1 MGALNYDLPAKYI
14 ISRVLNARPGRSGFL
29 VRLEVIKHGIKTPI
43 YIARETKA
51 EVDQLKPG
59 AFISLDEGQISK
71 GKGQGWGNPKQAISV
86 DKTPAVDLYE
96 LGQEQEFFAWVED
109 TLKPLPTFIRRR
121 IASYINTVHEDKG
134 RHIAKLKL
142 RDIVK
147 RELPHVRNV
156 TKQYAVPE
164 DNDWII
170 FSELNPL
177 FHTFENLRDLA
188 RRFNNLADS
197 TDEDIDLL
205 AQDIA
210 IYANAVL
217 AGVSEGASVFS
228 DAEYGKRMVREGSR
242 LIAYFRLVPPWA
254 KKRRMA
260 LDEAA
265 AAIQKTTHDRFW
277 SRLLRKYARRWREHL
292 HIAYGDVRRDVSPYC
307 SKHHVTQWDSRR
319 KRSRAIMSRLELE
332 DQVTGERISLIEQI
346 DKSISNPEKR
356 RVELM
361 TRIGG
366 FEKVATESG
375 FAGSFFT
382 LTAPSKYHAFTA
394 FGHRNHK
401 WNGASPRKTQNYLNH
416 VWQLIRAE
424 LARREIPV
432 FGLRV
437 AESHHDA
444 TPHWHGLLFT
454 APEHTGELLEVMEDY
469 ATREDADELTG
480 KTGKQPRF
488 ELKPIDP
495 ALGSATGY
503 VVKYISKNIDG
514 YALDNESDDESGRP
528 LKETAK
534 HATAWASCWGIRQF
548 QFLGGAP
555 VSVWR
560 ELRRLKNQEMADRI
574 SPVFGELHRAAH
586 AGNWQDYITLQGGP
600 FVTRNRLV
608 LRAWYQYRDEPSSY
622 GEFQRVIKGV
632 VMPASTIPPVETRLH
647 SYRIVKMKPKA
658 DNDAGRGFDLK
669 GAPAPSWTRVNNCT
683 KYKKHT
689 NSGAKKLPSEEPE
702 QYEIGQMGHE
712 QKKRLNE
719 SIKNYKPERQKSPAD
734 VFESLANAITASDC
748 EKADLARA
756 ENYMKVAAA
765 IRDEAAIRRLSVVK
779 AVPMTD
785 HLRYQ
790 LSAWGITSKPDIHA
804 LCSGARI
811 SFGDQLVYLDDG
823 YLKEKTKK
831 SYCRAKACNAELI
844 QDDKAYGDEGLCLAC
859 TSKVKG
865 AEVIEQRRND
875 AEQKRKTVIKQE
887 NDILL
892 ERLRVAL
899 IKGGSRGQ
907 VL

>member
-1 MGALNYDLPAKYI
+1 MTSVRRAHSMTSMPGGSVEPARYAYAW
-14 ISRVLNARPGRSGFL
+14 N
-29 VRLEVIKHGIKTPI
+29 E
-43 YIARETKA
+43 
-51 EVDQLKPG
+51 
-59 AFISLDEGQISK
+59 
-71 GKGQGWGNPKQAISV
+71 PKQAISV

-109 TLKPLPTFIRRR
+109 TLKPLPSFIRRR
-121 IASYINTVHEDKG
+121 IAFYINTVHEDKG

-156 TKQYAVPE
+156 TNQYAVPE

-177 FHTFENLRDLA
+177 FHTFENLRELA
-188 RRFNNLADS
+188 HRFNNLADS

-217 AGVSEGASVFS
+217 AEVSEGASVFS

-242 LIAYFRLVPPWA
+242 LIAYFRLVAPWA

-260 LDEAA
+260 PDEAA
-265 AAIQKTTHDRFW
+265 AAIQKTMHDRFW

-319 KRSRAIMSRLELE
+319 KRSREIMSRLELE

-382 LTAPSKYHAFTA
+382 LTAPSKYHAFTV

-454 APEHTGELLEVMEDY
+454 AQEHTGELLEVMEDY
-469 ATREDADELTG
+469 ATREDANELTG

-514 YALDNESDDESGRP
+514 YALDGESDDESGRP

-600 FVTRNRLV
+600 FVARNRLV

-658 DNDAGRGFDLK
+658 DDDAGRGFDLK
-669 GAPAPSWTRVNNCT
+669 GAPASSWTRVNNCT
-683 KYKKHT
+683 EYKKQT
-689 NSGAKKLPSEEPE
+689 DSPPVYPTDLTVPDTDALPE
-702 QYEIGQMGHE
+702 QFEIGQLSRDQRKQIAVDLRNH
-712 QKKRLNE
+712 
-719 SIKNYKPERQKSPAD
+719 KPNQRVSPAD
-734 VFESLANAITASDC
+734 QFEALAFSITTGDCTDYDRVRAESYLKAAHAIRQEESTVSENVAALA
-748 EKADLARA
+748 EKIMSWARLRKIKINPVQALKLARGEEVTA
-756 ENYMKVAAA
+756 LDTIYRAN
-765 IRDEAAIRRLSVVK
+765 L
-779 AVPMTD
+779 
-785 HLRYQ
+785 
-790 LSAWGITSKPDIHA
+790 IT
-804 LCSGARI
+804 G
-811 SFGDQLVYLDDG
+811 
-823 YLKEKTKK
+823 
-831 SYCRAKACNAELI
+831 ELI
-844 QDDKAYGDEGLCLAC
+844 VTGVDMHW
-859 TSKVKG
+859 
-865 AEVIEQRRND
+865 
-875 AEQKRKTVIKQE
+875 RKTLARHQTE
-887 NDILL
+887 DLT
-892 ERLRVAL
+892 LRWRKA
-899 IKGGSRGQ
+899 IG
-907 VL
+907 

>member
-1 MGALNYDLPAKYI
+1 MSSVRRSHSMTIMPGGSLEPARYAYAW
-14 ISRVLNARPGRSGFL
+14 NEP
-29 VRLEVIKHGIKTPI
+29 
-43 YIARETKA
+43 KA
-51 EVDQLKPG
+51 
-59 AFISLDEGQISK
+59 
-71 GKGQGWGNPKQAISV
+71 AIFV
-86 DKTPAVDLYE
+86 DKAPAVDLYE

-164 DNDWII
+164 DSDWII

-177 FHTFENLRDLA
+177 FHTFENLRELA
-188 RRFNNLADS
+188 RRFNNLADC

-217 AGVSEGASVFS
+217 AEVSESASVFS
-228 DAEYGKRMVREGSR
+228 DTEYSKRMVREGSR
-242 LIAYFRLVPPWA
+242 LIAYFRLAPPWA
-254 KKRRMA
+254 MKRRMA
-260 LDEAA
+260 LDEMA
-265 AAIQKTTHDRFW
+265 AAIQKTIHDRFW

-469 ATREDADELTG
+469 ATREDADELIG

-514 YALDNESDDESGRP
+514 YALDGESDDESGRP

-600 FVTRNRLV
+600 FVARNRLV

-658 DNDAGRGFDLK
+658 DDDAGRGFDLK
-669 GAPAPSWTRVNNCT
+669 GASASSWTRVNNCT

-689 NSGAKKLPSEEPE
+689 NREARNIPPEDPE
-702 QYEIGQMGHE
+702 QYEIGQMSRE

-719 SIKNYKPERQKSPAD
+719 SIRNYKPERQKSPAD

-748 EKADLARA
+748 DKVDLVRA

-765 IRDEAAIRRLSVVK
+765 IRDEAAIRCLSVVK
-779 AVPMTD
+779 AVPVTD

-790 LSAWGITSKPDIHA
+790 LSVRGITSKPDIHA
-804 LCSGARI
+804 LCSGAKI
-811 SFGDQLVYLDDG
+811 SFGDRLVYLDDG
-823 YLKEKTKK
+823 YLKEKTKPF
-831 SYCRAKACNAELI
+831 YCRAKACNAELT
-844 QDDKAYGDEGLCLAC
+844 QDDKAYGDEGLCLVC
-859 TSKVKG
+859 TSKVSG

-875 AEQKRKTVIKQE
+875 AEQKRKTEIKQE
-887 NDILL
+887 NDALL

>member
-1 MGALNYDLPAKYI
+1 MVAVRRAHSMADI
-14 ISRVLNARPGRSGFL
+14 PGCSNEPTRYAYAWN
-29 VRLEVIKHGIKTPI
+29 EP
-43 YIARETKA
+43 KA
-51 EVDQLKPG
+51 
-59 AFISLDEGQISK
+59 
-71 GKGQGWGNPKQAISV
+71 AIFV

-96 LGQEQEFFAWVED
+96 LGQEQEFFEWSEN
-109 TLKPLPTFIRRR
+109 TLKPLPAFIRRR
-121 IASYINTVHEDKG
+121 LAYYINTVHENKG
-134 RHIAKLKL
+134 CHIAKLKL

-147 RELPHVRNV
+147 RDLPHIRNV

-170 FSELNPL
+170 FSELDPL
-177 FHTFENLRDLA
+177 FHTFENLRELA

-210 IYANAVL
+210 IYANAAL
-217 AGVSEGASVFS
+217 AEVSENVSVFS

-242 LIAYFRLVPPWA
+242 LITYFRMVPPWA

-260 LDEAA
+260 LDEAV

-416 VWQLIRAE
+416 VWQLMRAE

-454 APEHTGELLEVMEDY
+454 APEHTSELLEVMEDY

-488 ELKPIDP
+488 ELKSIDP

-514 YALDNESDDESGRP
+514 YALDGESDDESGRP

-600 FVTRNRLV
+600 FVSRKELV
-608 LRAWYQYRDEPSSY
+608 LRAWYQYRNEPSSY

-632 VMPASTIPPVETRLH
+632 VMPALTIPPVETRLH

-658 DNDAGRGFDLK
+658 TDYADRGFDLK
-669 GAPAPSWTRVNNCT
+669 GASASSWTCVNNCT
-683 KYKKHT
+683 EYEKHT
-689 NSGAKKLPSEEPE
+689 KRGAIDQSPEEPE
-702 QYEIGQMGHE
+702 QYEIGQMSRE

-719 SIKNYKPERQKSPAD
+719 SIRNYKPVRQKSPAD
-734 VFESLANAITASDC
+734 VFEWLANAITASVCD
-748 EKADLARA
+748 KVDLERA

-765 IRDEAAIRRLSVVK
+765 IRDESAIRLISIAE

-785 HLRYQ
+785 HLRRQ
-790 LSAWGITSKPDIHA
+790 LSAWGITSKLDIDA
-804 LCSGARI
+804 LCRGARV
-811 SFGDQLVYLDDG
+811 SFDERLVHLDGG
-823 YLKEKTKK
+823 YLIEETKT
-831 SYCRAKACNAELI
+831 SYCRAKTCNAGLS
-844 QDDKAYGDEGLCLAC
+844 QDDKAYGDDGLCLAC
-859 TSKVKG
+859 TTKVSG
-865 AEVIEQRRND
+865 AGVIEQRRND
-875 AEQKRKTVIKQE
+875 AGTKRKNEINQE
-887 NDILL
+887 NDALL

-899 IKGGSRGQ
+899 FKCGSRGQ
-907 VL
+907 IK

>member
-1 MGALNYDLPAKYI
+1 MSSVRRSHSMTIMPGGSLEPARYAY
-14 ISRVLNARPGRSGFL
+14 SWNEP
-29 VRLEVIKHGIKTPI
+29 
-43 YIARETKA
+43 KA
-51 EVDQLKPG
+51 
-59 AFISLDEGQISK
+59 
-71 GKGQGWGNPKQAISV
+71 AIFV
-86 DKTPAVDLYE
+86 DKAPAVDLYE

-164 DNDWII
+164 DNEWII

-177 FHTFENLRDLA
+177 FHTFENLRELV
-188 RRFNNLADS
+188 RRFNNLADY

-210 IYANAVL
+210 IYANTVL
-217 AGVSEGASVFS
+217 AEVSEGASVFN
-228 DAEYGKRMVREGSR
+228 DTEYTKRMLREGSR

-254 KKRRMA
+254 KRRRMA
-260 LDEAA
+260 LDEAT
-265 AAIQKTTHDRFW
+265 AAIQKTLHDRFW
-277 SRLLRKYARRWREHL
+277 SRLLRKYARRWSEHL

-394 FGHRNHK
+394 FGHRNSK
-401 WNGASPRKTQNYLNH
+401 WNGASPRKTQNYLNR

-437 AESHHDA
+437 AESHHDG

-480 KTGKQPRF
+480 KNGKQPRF

-514 YALDNESDDESGRP
+514 YALDGESDDESGRP

-574 SPVFGELHRAAH
+574 SPVFGALHRAAH

-600 FVTRNRLV
+600 FVTRNKLV

-632 VMPASTIPPVETRLH
+632 VMPASTVPPVETRLH
-647 SYRIVKMKPKA
+647 SYRIVKKKPKA
-658 DNDAGRGFDLK
+658 DDDAGRGFDLK

-683 KYKKHT
+683 EYKKYT
-689 NSGAKKLPSEEPE
+689 NAGGANSPSEVPE
-702 QYEIGQMGHE
+702 QYEIGQMSRE

-719 SIKNYKPERQKSPAD
+719 SIRNYKPKQQKSPAD

-748 EKADLARA
+748 DKADQDRA
-756 ENYMKVAAA
+756 EKYMKVAAA
-765 IRDEAAIRRLSVVK
+765 IRDEVATRRSSVVEV
-779 AVPMTD
+779 APMTE

-790 LSAWGITSKPDIHA
+790 LSSWGIKSKPDIDA
-804 LCSGARI
+804 LRRGVSL
-811 SFGDQLVYLDDG
+811 SFGELLVYLNDG
-823 YLKEKTKK
+823 YLVEKTKAM
-831 SYCRAKACNAELI
+831 YCKARDCNAELN
-844 QDDKAYGDEGLCLAC
+844 QDDITYGNEKLCLAC
-859 TSKVKG
+859 TTKLKG
-865 AEVIEQRRND
+865 AEVIEQRRD
-875 AEQKRKTVIKQE
+875 EVKQRVKTERKRE
-887 NDILL
+887 NDVLL
-892 ERLRVAL
+892 ERLRIAL
-899 IKGGSRGQ
+899 INGGKRGQ
-907 VL
+907 IF

>member
-1 MGALNYDLPAKYI
+1 M
-14 ISRVLNARPGRSGFL
+14 
-29 VRLEVIKHGIKTPI
+29 
-43 YIARETKA
+43 
-51 EVDQLKPG
+51 
-59 AFISLDEGQISK
+59 
-71 GKGQGWGNPKQAISV
+71 
-86 DKTPAVDLYE
+86 
-96 LGQEQEFFAWVED
+96 
-109 TLKPLPTFIRRR
+109 
-121 IASYINTVHEDKG
+121 
-134 RHIAKLKL
+134 
-142 RDIVK
+142 K

-156 TKQYAVPE
+156 TKQYAVPA

-177 FHTFENLRDLA
+177 FHTFENLRDLV
-188 RRFNNLADS
+188 RRFNHLADS

-217 AGVSEGASVFS
+217 AEVSEGASVFS
-228 DAEYGKRMVREGSR
+228 DAEYGKRMVRESSR

-254 KKRRMA
+254 KKRQMA

-382 LTAPSKYHAFTA
+382 LTAPSKYHAFTV

-514 YALDNESDDESGRP
+514 YALDNERDDESGRP

-683 KYKKHT
+683 EYKKYT
-689 NSGAKKLPSEEPE
+689 KIPLRYPPNLTVSDGNDEPE
-702 QYEIGQMGHE
+702 QLEIGQMTRD
-712 QKKRLNE
+712 QKKQVAEDLRNH
-719 SIKNYKPERQKSPAD
+719 KRTQRVSPAD
-734 VFESLANAITASDC
+734 EFEALAYSITVGECTDYDRARAESYLKAAHEIRQQESAVNEEIESLAKEILSWATLRKIQINPVQALKLAQGKEVTALDTTYRANPIT
-748 EKADLARA
+748 
-756 ENYMKVAAA
+756 
-765 IRDEAAIRRLSVVK
+765 
-779 AVPMTD
+779 
-785 HLRYQ
+785 
-790 LSAWGITSKPDIHA
+790 G
-804 LCSGARI
+804 
-811 SFGDQLVYLDDG
+811 
-823 YLKEKTKK
+823 
-831 SYCRAKACNAELI
+831 ELI
-844 QDDKAYGDEGLCLAC
+844 V
-859 TSKVKG
+859 TG
-865 AEVIEQRRND
+865 ADVHW
-875 AEQKRKTVIKQE
+875 RKTLAHHK
-887 NDILL
+887 
-892 ERLRVAL
+892 AATL
-899 IKGGSRGQ
+899 IGRWRQAAGKTHS
-907 VL
+907 